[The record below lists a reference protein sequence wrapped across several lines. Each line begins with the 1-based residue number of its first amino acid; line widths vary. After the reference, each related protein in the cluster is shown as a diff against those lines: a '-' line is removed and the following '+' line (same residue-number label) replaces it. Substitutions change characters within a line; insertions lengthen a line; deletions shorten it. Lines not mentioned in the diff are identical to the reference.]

1 MLNLFISGTA
11 GSAKTAMAVG
21 LAQKFIQLG
30 YKVSYFKPVGVLTAA
45 GSPVDEDALLMQTLL
60 KIDKPIDVIVP
71 CTTSPYYLTRFH
83 QTEGIEDKILNGFK
97 EVSQGADIVL
107 IDGSLFPHA
116 MASMNLDVATLAKH
130 FNSAILYM
138 IRVKNDYSLDQTIFF
153 NRYFKA
159 HGIPMVGN
167 AFYNVPHQILAK
179 IEGVYKEILTQNG
192 FKTLGIVPQSTKLNT
207 PTVEQVY
214 EVLGGDILTGLDKL
228 DLLVEDSV
236 VGAMTIESALSYLR
250 RAANKAVITGGD
262 RADIALAALETD
274 TSVLI
279 LTGGLYPDVKV
290 IAKAKEKGVPV
301 IMVHYDTFTTIE
313 RMTEVSSRIKADD
326 ESSIKVALENIERF
340 VDWQAIL
347 DTLKTK
353 SVK

>member
-21 LAQKFIQLG
+21 LAQKLTQQG

-45 GSPVDEDALLMQTLL
+45 GSPVDEDALLMQKVLQ
-60 KIDKPIDVIVP
+60 INHPIDIIVP

-83 QTEGIEDKILNGFK
+83 QTGEIIDKINTAFK
-97 EVSQGADIVL
+97 EISQGVDIVL
-107 IDGSLFPHA
+107 IDGPIFPHA
-116 MASMNLDVATLAKH
+116 MASMNMDVATLAKS
-130 FNSAILYM
+130 FNAALLYM
-138 IRVKNDYSLDQTIFF
+138 VKIKNDFSLDQAIFF
-153 NRYFKA
+153 NRYFNLQKV
-159 HGIPMVGN
+159 PMVGN
-167 AFYNVPHQILAK
+167 VFYNVPRQILAK
-179 IEGVYKEILTQNG
+179 TEGVYKEILTQNG
-192 FKTLGIVPQSTKLNT
+192 FHTVGIVPKCTKLNA

-214 EVLGGDILTGLDKL
+214 QVLGGDILTGMDKL

-290 IAKAKEKGVPV
+290 IAKAKDKGVPI

-313 RMTEVSSRIKADD
+313 RMSEVSNRIKASD
-326 ESSIKVALENIERF
+326 ENSINLALENIEHY
-340 VDWQAIL
+340 VDWQGIVE
-347 DTLKTK
+347 TLKK
-353 SVK
+353 